1 MDREANIRVTDFSEV
16 DLGLSRDEIVAEAQR
31 CIQCKKPKC
40 ISGCPVGIDIPAFI
54 AAIAE
59 EKFQEAVDIIKRDN
73 MLPAVCGRVCP
84 QESQCQGVC
93 ILGLKAEPI
102 AIGQLE
108 RYVAD
113 FERAQAE
120 NCENPEEINCPVP
133 APATGKYI
141 AVVGSGPAGLSAA
154 AELARRGHSVTIFES
169 LHEAGGVLMYGIP
182 AFRMPKDIVQFEID
196 QVKRL
201 GVEIKTNHIVGRS
214 VSVEELLAYDAVFLG
229 TGAGLPYFMGIPG
242 ENLPGVYSANE
253 FLTRVNLMGANRF
266 PEMDTP
272 VKVGKKVVVIGGGNV
287 AMDAARVARRMGA
300 EVTLMYRRSEADM
313 PARRDEV
320 RHAKE
325 EGVIFMTATNPIA
338 FLGENN
344 AVCGVEAIKMELG
357 TAGDDGRCSFY
368 PIEGSAF
375 KVEADVIV
383 EAIGQ
388 GPNPLLLRMMPD
400 LTRNRN
406 GSVAVNCL
414 GETSMPKVYAGGDV
428 ATGAATVIL
437 AMGTAKEAAI
447 SIDKKLRK

>member
-1 MDREANIRVTDFSEV
+1 MDRNAQIRVTDFAEV

-113 FERAQAE
+113 FERSEAE

-154 AELARRGHSVTIFES
+154 AELARRGHAVTIFES